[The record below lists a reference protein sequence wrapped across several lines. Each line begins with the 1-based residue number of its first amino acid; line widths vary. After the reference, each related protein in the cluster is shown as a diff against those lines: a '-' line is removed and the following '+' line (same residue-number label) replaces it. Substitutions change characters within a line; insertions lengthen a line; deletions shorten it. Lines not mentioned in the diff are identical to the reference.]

1 MEIYRDHVKIDVD
14 AEFINFQDIILV
26 KKTKILTTGCVLSVD
41 IVEVVIGLVA
51 HCGEA
56 RLVGDVIECDDV
68 PVEITND
75 KNHNVE
81 FNMAN

>member
-1 MEIYRDHVKIDVD
+1 M
-14 AEFINFQDIILV
+14 
-26 KKTKILTTGCVLSVD
+26 LSVD

-75 KNHNVE
+75 NNHNVE